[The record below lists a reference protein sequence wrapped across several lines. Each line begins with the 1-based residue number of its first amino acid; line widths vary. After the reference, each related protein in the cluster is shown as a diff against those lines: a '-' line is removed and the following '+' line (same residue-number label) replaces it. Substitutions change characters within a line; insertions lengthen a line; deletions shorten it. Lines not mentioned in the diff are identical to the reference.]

1 MPVASDIDF
10 SPNAGLLDEVPDTI
24 QFVEPSLAILE
35 AANLVATHRRGREKL
50 HYLNPVPLGNI
61 VRRWIGKFDDAR
73 LEALAELKEE
83 IEAKNK
89 KEKRSA

>member
-1 MPVASDIDF
+1 MRALDSASP
-10 SPNAGLLDEVPDTI
+10 SEECPRNRGLV
-24 QFVEPSLAILE
+24 
-35 AANLVATHRRGREKL
+35 H
-50 HYLNPVPLGNI
+50 VPLILGDI

-89 KEKRSA
+89 KEKSSA